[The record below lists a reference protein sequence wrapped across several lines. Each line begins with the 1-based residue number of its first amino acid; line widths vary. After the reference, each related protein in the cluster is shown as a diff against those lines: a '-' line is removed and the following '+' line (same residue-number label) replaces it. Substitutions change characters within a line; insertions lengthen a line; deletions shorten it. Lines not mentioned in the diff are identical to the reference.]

1 MRNRAEDQIVLA
13 LIRHGETEAN
23 ARRRYLGKTDES
35 LSERGKQLLLSYKEQ
50 NLYPKAAYLFVSPMK
65 RCVETAK
72 ILYPTQK
79 PIVFPEWAEMDFGRF
94 EYKNYEELKD
104 DPAYQQWID
113 SGGMSAFPGGE
124 SREAFVRRCGVGF
137 RKMFGVLQEAPPDN
151 QGGNS
156 AEPVRA
162 AAIVHGGTIMA
173 LLSSYAKGDCQKG
186 YFDYQTANGRGY
198 LCRIGQRNRNTVPGD
213 GKEEDAAPSIWI
225 EEITEI

>member
-50 NLYPKAAYLFVSPMK
+50 NLYPKAAYLFASPMK
-65 RCVETAK
+65 RCVETAE

-79 PIVFPEWAEMDFGRF
+79 PIVFPEWEEMDFGRF

-113 SGGMSAFPGGE
+113 SGGMADFPGGE
-124 SREAFVRRCGVGF
+124 SRETFLFRCGTGF
-137 RKMFGVLQEAPPDN
+137 RKMYGMLQKAQAEN
-151 QGGNS
+151 QRENV

-198 LCRIGQRNRNTVPGD
+198 LCRIGCRNRNAAPVD
-213 GKEEDAAPSIWI
+213 GKEEDAAPSIWL

>member
-50 NLYPKAAYLFVSPMK
+50 NLYPKAAYLFASPMK
-65 RCVETAK
+65 RCVETAE
-72 ILYPTQK
+72 ILYPAQK
-79 PIVFPEWAEMDFGRF
+79 PIVFPEWEEMDFGRF

-113 SGGMSAFPGGE
+113 SGGMTAFPGGE
-124 SREAFVRRCGVGF
+124 SREAFLFRCGTGF
-137 RKMFGVLQEAPPDN
+137 RKMYGMLRKAQAEN
-151 QGGNS
+151 QRENV

-186 YFDYQTANGRGY
+186 YFDYQAANGRGY
-198 LCRIGQRNRNTVPGD
+198 LCRIGCQNRNAASVD
-213 GKEEDAAPSIWI
+213 GKEEDAAPAIWI

>member
-35 LSERGKQLLLSYKEQ
+35 LSERGKQLLLSYREQ
-50 NLYPKAAYLFVSPMK
+50 NLYPKVAYLFASPMK
-65 RCVETAK
+65 RCVETAE

-79 PIVFPEWAEMDFGRF
+79 PIVVPEWEEMDFGRF

-113 SGGMSAFPGGE
+113 SGGMAAFPGGE
-124 SREAFVRRCGVGF
+124 SREAFLFRCGIGF
-137 RKMFGVLQEAPPDN
+137 RKMYGMLQKAQAEN
-151 QGGNS
+151 QRENV

-186 YFDYQTANGRGY
+186 YFDYQAANGRGY
-198 LCRIGQRNRNTVPGD
+198 LCRIEQRNRNSASGD
-213 GKEEDAAPSIWI
+213 GKEEDAAPAIWI

>member
-1 MRNRAEDQIVLA
+1 MRNRTEDQIVLA

-50 NLYPKAAYLFVSPMK
+50 NLYPKATYLFASPMK
-65 RCVETAK
+65 RCVETAE
-72 ILYPTQK
+72 ILYPMRK
-79 PIVFPEWAEMDFGRF
+79 PIVFPEWEEMDFGRF

-124 SREAFVRRCGVGF
+124 SREAFVRRCGIGF
-137 RKMFGVLQEAPPDN
+137 RKMYGMLRKAQADN
-151 QGGNS
+151 QLENDV
-156 AEPVRA
+156 EPVRA

-186 YFDYQTANGRGY
+186 YFDYQAANGRGY
-198 LCRIGQRNRNTVPGD
+198 LCRIGRRNRNAAPGD
-213 GKEEDAAPSIWI
+213 GKEEDAAPAIWI